1 MQRRPRLSRW
11 HATFQITAGLL
22 VCGTMSLLALV
33 SVCCDAVD
41 ALLARVVIP
50 FASPLLFA
58 AVVSQLFNDASV
70 VYDREGISRARWFGR
85 YGVKNLRWQDIVHVR
100 TVKYR
105 RGSGTTVILYSP
117 GTRIVLHPTVY
128 ANRAKFYAD
137 LMRHL
142 DEHVPPS
149 EHSTVLRG

>member
-11 HATFQITAGLL
+11 HATFQVTAGLL

-33 SVCCDAVD
+33 SVCCDAAD
-41 ALLARVVIP
+41 AFFARVVIP

-70 VYDREGISRARWFGR
+70 VYDHEGISRARWFGK
-85 YGVKNLRWQDIVHVR
+85 YGVKSLRWEDIVHVR

-105 RGSGTTVILYSP
+105 RAPGTTMILYST

-128 ANRAKFYAD
+128 ANGATFLAD

-142 DEHVPPS
+142 DHVPPS
-149 EHSTVLRG
+149 ERSTVLHG